1 MIYFYNSTSNNP
13 TIIHYKQQLNTQQRE
28 AYDKIAKERLH
39 ISIQGYALGF
49 VFSLMII
56 YYFYEKKQIKPS
68 GVVCLVLATSF
79 LTNYFYY
86 VLSPKS
92 DWLLNHVESREQ
104 TQAWLAMYRTM
115 QYYYH
120 AGFVLGIVGV
130 GIFAYAFRC

>member
-68 GVVCLVLATSF
+68 GVVC
-79 LTNYFYY
+79 
-86 VLSPKS
+86 
-92 DWLLNHVESREQ
+92 
-104 TQAWLAMYRTM
+104 
-115 QYYYH
+115 
-120 AGFVLGIVGV
+120 
-130 GIFAYAFRC
+130 

>member
-1 MIYFYNSTSNNP
+1 MIYFYNATSKNA
-13 TIIHYKQQLNTQQRE
+13 TVIYYKQQLNAQQRE
-28 AYDKIAKERLH
+28 AYDTIAKERLH
-39 ISIQGYALGF
+39 ISMQGYVLGL
-49 VFSLMII
+49 VFSLILI
-56 YYFYEKKQIKPS
+56 YYYYEKKQIKPS
-68 GVVCLVLATSF
+68 GLVCLVLATSF

-86 VLSPKS
+86 MLSPKS